1 MNDGDSRRQTEV
13 AVFSFLER
21 GLEELDLSVEPSQ
34 IHELTETIL
43 LLEEWASKINLTGH
57 RGALEM
63 AGRLV
68 LDAAALNAVL
78 PELAEVESFADLG
91 TGAGFPGL
99 PLAILN
105 PQAQAYLVDS
115 RLKRNHFQRAVRRAL
130 QLDRVHPILGRSDE
144 VESHPC
150 DLVIAQAMTQPK
162 RALEL
167 MAQWSSPSG
176 ILVLPASESAAP
188 PEVPNEYGPPDLH
201 EYIVPLVETR
211 RRLWIVRPTET

>member
-1 MNDGDSRRQTEV
+1 MKDGDTRKETEV
-13 AVFSFLER
+13 AVFSYLEH
-21 GLEELDLSVEPSQ
+21 GFDELETPVETSQ

-68 LDAAALNAVL
+68 LDAAALNAEL
-78 PELAEVESFADLG
+78 PELAAAKSFADLG

-130 QLDRVHPILGRSDE
+130 ALERVHPVLGRSDE
-144 VESHPC
+144 VESRAC
-150 DLVIAQAMTQPK
+150 DLVIAQAMTNPK

-167 MAQWSSPSG
+167 MAQWSAPGG
-176 ILVLPASESAAP
+176 ILVLPASETAKN
-188 PEVPNEYGPPDLH
+188 PEVPPGYRPAELKT
-201 EYIVPLVETR
+201 YIVPLVGTH
-211 RRLWIVRPTET
+211 RRLWIVRPSET